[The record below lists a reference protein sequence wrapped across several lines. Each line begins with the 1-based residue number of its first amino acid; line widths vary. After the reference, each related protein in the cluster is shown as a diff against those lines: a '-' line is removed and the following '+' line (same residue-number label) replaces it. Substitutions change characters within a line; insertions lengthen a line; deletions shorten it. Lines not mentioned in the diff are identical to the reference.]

1 MRIRWLQSAFGEPV
15 TVGRRVARIAVVVVG
30 NSQRRWVS
38 FSFRI
43 ISHPPPPRI
52 LNDFFFLARFFV
64 LFVNPVNVRLMG
76 ERLER
81 NAEKEPNQW
90 ESQQARWPSL
100 YACPNCWRDDRS
112 WEDEEVFKFLRS
124 SYWSGNPSYL
134 KIPPP
139 GDDGSVDG
147 RSRMV
152 PLRWKL
158 AAVVFATVALILHMY
173 NTKRKKQY
181 SGKHKK

>member
-1 MRIRWLQSAFGEPV
+1 MAAIGFRRTRHCRKTSGANCRCGCGKLTT
-15 TVGRRVARIAVVVVG
+15 TVGFVFLSHHFASAPSPYFKRLLLPC
-30 NSQRRWVS
+30 
-38 FSFRI
+38 FS
-43 ISHPPPPRI
+43 SCSYH
-52 LNDFFFLARFFV
+52 
-64 LFVNPVNVRLMG
+64 PVNVRLMG

-124 SYWSGNPSYL
+124 SYWSGNPSYM

-173 NTKRKKQY
+173 NTKRRKQY